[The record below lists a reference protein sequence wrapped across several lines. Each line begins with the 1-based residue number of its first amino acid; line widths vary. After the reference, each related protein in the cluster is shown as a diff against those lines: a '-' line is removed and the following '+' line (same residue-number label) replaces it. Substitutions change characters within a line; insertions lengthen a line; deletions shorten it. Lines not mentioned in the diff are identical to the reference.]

1 MACLAVLCAAAATAE
16 ERHASE
22 GTVIDRAVAVV
33 NGQLITLSELELE
46 ARVGLIQR
54 GGVRGAE
61 DPLNDE
67 ALRSALQLSI
77 VERLETAEADKLHAF
92 ALEESEVE
100 AAVREFRSR
109 FESEAAFSRFLARN
123 DVDQQQLGALL
134 GRRLRAARVLDSKI
148 RLRSSISD
156 SESRRYF
163 DEHRADL
170 KLPYE
175 EVREQIQ
182 QKLFRDRYNERVK
195 AELKQMR
202 KLADVRLIAPFARQV
217 GLD

>member
-1 MACLAVLCAAAATAE
+1 MACLAALCAAAAAAE
-16 ERHASE
+16 ERHPSE

-33 NGQLITLSELELE
+33 DGQLITLSELEFE

-54 GGVRGAE
+54 GGIRGAE
-61 DPLNDE
+61 DSLNDE
-67 ALRSALQLSI
+67 ARRSALQLSI

-92 ALEESEVE
+92 VLEESEVE
-100 AAVREFRSR
+100 AAVREFRAR
-109 FESEAAFSRFLARN
+109 FENEAAFSRFLARN
-123 DVDQQQLGALL
+123 DVDLQQLGALL
-134 GRRLRAARVLDSKI
+134 ARRIRAAKVLDSKI

-156 SESRRYF
+156 SETRRYF
-163 DEHRADL
+163 DQHRADF

-175 EVREQIQ
+175 EVREQTQ
-182 QKLFRDRYNERVK
+182 QKLFRDRYTERVK

-202 KLADVRLIAPFARQV
+202 KLADVRLIAPFARQG

>member
-1 MACLAVLCAAAATAE
+1 VACLAALCAAAVAAE
-16 ERHASE
+16 ERHSSE

-33 NGQLITLSELELE
+33 DGQLITLSELEFE

-54 GGVRGAE
+54 GGTRGAE

-67 ALRSALQLSI
+67 ARRSALQLSI

-92 ALEESEVE
+92 VLEESEVE
-100 AAVREFRSR
+100 AAVREFRAR
-109 FESEAAFSRFLARN
+109 FENEAAFSRFLARN
-123 DVDQQQLGALL
+123 DVDLQQLGALL
-134 GRRLRAARVLDSKI
+134 GRRIRAAKALDSKI

-156 SESRRYF
+156 SETRRHF
-163 DEHRADL
+163 DEHRADFNH
-170 KLPYE
+170 PYT

-202 KLADVRLIAPFARQV
+202 KQADVRLIAPFARQV